1 MLSFQ
6 KRIEIGWKS
15 WPQSTNHENFA
26 EYWAV

>member
-26 EYWAV
+26 